1 MTTRAHVLTA
11 IAGIATTLFILRL
24 VGRQQLR
31 SKYALLWLTIGVLV
45 LPLALFPHLL
55 VTISDW
61 FGVSYAPTTFLLFAI
76 GLLLVVVI
84 YLSRELSQIE
94 LQLRSVA
101 EDVALL
107 RADAEMAPGVEPR
120 APHEGPNP
128 L

>member
-55 VTISDW
+55 VTVSNW
-61 FGVSYAPTTFLLFAI
+61 FGVAYAPTTFLLFAI
-76 GLLLVVVI
+76 GFLLVVVI
-84 YLSRELSQIE
+84 YLSRELSQVE
-94 LQLRSVA
+94 VHLRSVA
-101 EDVALL
+101 EDLALL
-107 RADAEMAPGVEPR
+107 RASSEAEREDQ
-120 APHEGPNP
+120 
-128 L
+128 